1 MGSTRIEME
10 KEFRDGSSPK
20 VFTREDFQTM
30 YNGNGTLRPEER
42 EQFWRDG
49 YLGPYALCSP
59 EEMISKQPEIVKVL
73 NSDAPDHKA
82 REHNRHLDS
91 PLIYDLATHPSIVG
105 RMASLYGKDLL
116 LWRTNFFIKEPG
128 AKEIPWHQDFNYWAL
143 EPPII
148 LSAWIAVDSATL
160 ENSCLQ
166 IVPGSHRKVIPHVKA
181 TSDMAFGQM
190 GDLDFVDTRNC
201 VNLEM
206 QPGEFVLFNE
216 RTLHHSEA
224 NRSDKRRIGLAVRV
238 ILPIVKVLDWDAPN
252 HKLIAIHGE
261 DSVRFNERD

>member
-1 MGSTRIEME
+1 MQNGKHTL
-10 KEFRDGSSPK
+10 SS
-20 VFTREDFQTM
+20 
-30 YNGNGTLRPEER
+30 EER
-42 EQFWRDG
+42 EEFWQHG
-49 YLGPYALCSP
+49 YLGPYELCSP
-59 EEMISKQPEIVKVL
+59 EEMLNMQPEIEKVL
-73 NSDAPDHKA
+73 ETQPPDHKQFG
-82 REHNRHLDS
+82 HNRHLDS
-91 PLIYDLATHPSIVG
+91 SVIHNLATHPSIVK
-105 RMASLYGKDLL
+105 RMVSLYGPDLL

-128 AKEIPWHQDFNYWAL
+128 AKEIPWHQDFNYWPL

-148 LSAWIAVDSATL
+148 ISAWIAVDSATL

-190 GDLDFVDTRNC
+190 GDLGFIDTSN
-201 VNLEM
+201 VANLEM

-238 ILPIVKVLDWDAPN
+238 ILPIVKVFDWDAPR
-252 HKLIAIHGE
+252 HELVVIHGE
-261 DSVRFNERD
+261 DPVQFNKRS